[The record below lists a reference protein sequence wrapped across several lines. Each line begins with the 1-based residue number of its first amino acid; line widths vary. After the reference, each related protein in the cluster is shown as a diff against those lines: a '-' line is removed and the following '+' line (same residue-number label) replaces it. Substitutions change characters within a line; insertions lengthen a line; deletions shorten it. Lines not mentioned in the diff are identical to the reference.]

1 MKTLVVPTDFSPVAV
16 NAMNYAL
23 NLAKDIYAEVV
34 LFHAYQVPV
43 AFSEVPVVTIS
54 LDEMKK
60 QSDEKMEELR
70 RSVQH
75 VTSGEVDIRIHNVL
89 GDTVEELEIFCNR
102 EKPFAVI
109 MGTHG
114 AGALETLFLGSTTIT
129 TINRLHCP
137 VMIIPPG
144 ASFKPIHRI
153 GFACDYSQVAEST
166 PIVEIKKWVSL
177 FDAKI
182 KVLNVDYNN
191 RQFNPNVPLSLTKVH
206 ELLQPLNPDFHYIDD
221 PDVEEGINAFAETHG
236 IDLLITIPKK
246 HKLLEKIFQR
256 SRTRTLA
263 LHAHVPILAI
273 HE

>member
-23 NLAKDIYAEVV
+23 NLAKDINAEVV

-60 QSDEKMEELR
+60 QSDEKMEDLR
-70 RSVQH
+70 NSVQH
-75 VTSGEVDIRIHNVL
+75 ITSGEVSIRIHNVL
-89 GDTVEELEIFCNR
+89 GDTVEELEIYCNK
-102 EKPFAVI
+102 EKPFAII

-114 AGALETLFLGSTTIT
+114 AGAFETLFLGSTTIS
-129 TINRLHCP
+129 TINRLRCP
-137 VMIIPPG
+137 IMIIPPG
-144 ASFKPIHRI
+144 ATFKPIHNI

-166 PIVEIKKWVSL
+166 PIEEIKKWVAL
-177 FDAKI
+177 FNARI
-182 KVLNVDYNN
+182 RVLNVDYNN

-206 ELLQPLNPDFHYIDD
+206 DLLEPLNPEFHYIDD
-221 PDVEEGINAFAETHG
+221 PDVEEGINTFAETHG

-256 SRTRTLA
+256 SRTRSLA

>member
-1 MKTLVVPTDFSPVAV
+1 
-16 NAMNYAL
+16 MNYAL
-23 NLAKDIYAEVV
+23 NLAKDINADIV

-43 AFSEVPVVTIS
+43 AFSEVPVVTLS

-60 QSDEKMEELR
+60 QTDERMEELR
-70 RSVQH
+70 DSVQH
-75 VTSGEVDIRIHNVL
+75 VTSGEINVSIYNVL
-89 GDTVEELEIFCNR
+89 GDTVEELELFCKKNN
-102 EKPFAVI
+102 PFAIV

-114 AGALETLFLGSTTIT
+114 AGAFETLFLGSTTIST
-129 TINRLHCP
+129 LHRMETP
-137 VMIIPPG
+137 VLIIPPG

-166 PIVEIKKWVSL
+166 PIEEIEKWVQL
-177 FDAKI
+177 FDAKL

-191 RQFNPNVPLSLTKVH
+191 RQFNPNVPMSLTKVH
-206 ELLQPLNPDFHYIDD
+206 ELLDPLKPDFHYIDD

-236 IDLLITIPKK
+236 IELLITIPKK
-246 HKLLEKIFQR
+246 HGLVGKLFQR
-256 SRTRTLA
+256 SRTRSLA

>member
-1 MKTLVVPTDFSPVAV
+1 VVPTDFSPVAV

-23 NLAKDIYAEVV
+23 NLAKAIYAELV

-54 LDEMKK
+54 LDEIKK

-89 GDTVEELEIFCNR
+89 GVTVEELEIFCNR
-102 EKPFAVI
+102 EKPFAII

-144 ASFKPIHRI
+144 ATFNPIHCI
-153 GFACDYSQVAEST
+153 GFACDYSRVAEST
-166 PIVEIKKWVSL
+166 PIEEIRKWVAL

-191 RQFNPNVPLSLTKVH
+191 RQFNPNVPISLTKVH
-206 ELLQPLNPDFHYIDD
+206 ELLQPLNPEFHYIDD

>member
-1 MKTLVVPTDFSPVAV
+1 MKTLVVPTDFSPVST

-70 RSVQH
+70 QSVQH
-75 VTSGEVDIRIHNVL
+75 VTSGEVNIRIHNVL

-102 EKPFAVI
+102 EKPFAII
-109 MGTHG
+109 MGTRG

-144 ASFKPIHRI
+144 ATFKPIHRI

-166 PIVEIKKWVSL
+166 PIVEIKKWVTL

-206 ELLQPLNPDFHYIDD
+206 ELLKPLNPDFHYIDD

>member
-1 MKTLVVPTDFSPVAV
+1 MKTLVVPTDFSPVAI

-70 RSVQH
+70 QSVQH
-75 VTSGEVDIRIHNVL
+75 VTSGEVDVRIHNVL

-102 EKPFAVI
+102 EKPFAII

-144 ASFKPIHRI
+144 ATFKPIHRI
-153 GFACDYSQVAEST
+153 GFACDYSRVAEST
-166 PIVEIKKWVSL
+166 PIVEIKKWVAL

-191 RQFNPNVPLSLTKVH
+191 RQFNPNVPLSVTKVH
-206 ELLQPLNPDFHYIDD
+206 ELLQPLNPEFHYIDD